1 MAHNQ
6 RLQHLRMQ
14 QTMFAQPGMQGAGPG
29 GMMYMPAAGM
39 QQVPGRYAY
48 PAGMAAQRGGP
59 QFRQQQA
66 MMMQQQAGY
75 RAAMQPGMAGAGQ
88 PGQPRM
94 PGQGRAGAGRQQGGR
109 GKQGRQPY
117 RPNMPMQQ
125 MMPPP
130 AAQMAAPQ
138 PALLTQG
145 QEPLTASALAS
156 ATNAE
161 QKQMLGERLF
171 PLIQQTHAEQAGKI
185 TGMLLEMDNSELLHL
200 LEDVNALNAKTREA
214 VKVLEDHSRQGPA
227 AN

>member
-1 MAHNQ
+1 MNATC
-6 RLQHLRMQ
+6 
-14 QTMFAQPGMQGAGPG
+14 QTCGKRFAPDG
-29 GMMYMPAAGM
+29 GQLPLVFDCMC
-39 QQVPGRYAY
+39 VFC
-48 PAGMAAQRGGP
+48 RGCAIEHEAEHISSIGEEITDIK
-59 QFRQQQA
+59 
-66 MMMQQQAGY
+66 
-75 RAAMQPGMAGAGQ
+75 
-88 PGQPRM
+88 
-94 PGQGRAGAGRQQGGR
+94 
-109 GKQGRQPY
+109 KQ
-117 RPNMPMQQ
+117 PNMPMQQ

-214 VKVLEDHSRQGPA
+214 VKVLEDHSRSAGQPQP
-227 AN
+227 